1 MVTPWDVVEDRPE
14 LTRLMIVRIAAG
26 YTELHIQLTAIGYG
40 IEDLEAFKEEH
51 AAEITFETLR
61 AKR

>member
-14 LTRLMIVRIAAG
+14 LIRLMIELIAAG
-26 YTELHIQLTAIGYG
+26 CFNNELTAEGYG